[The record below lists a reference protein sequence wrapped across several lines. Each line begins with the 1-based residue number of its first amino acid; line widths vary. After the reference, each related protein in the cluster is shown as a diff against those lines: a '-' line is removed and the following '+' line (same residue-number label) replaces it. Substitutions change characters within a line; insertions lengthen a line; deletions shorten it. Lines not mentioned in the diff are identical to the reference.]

1 MANNIEIIVDAHLD
15 LLKDV
20 QYKRE
25 GGRTKIIESEYLPLF
40 RMGGVN
46 VIVSSIF
53 VDSQYLPEMGL
64 KRALGQVECL
74 YEEVKESGEYISLCK
89 SHQDILDAVE
99 SNKIAIL
106 LSFEGVEPLS
116 NDLSLLRIFYELG
129 VRLVGITWSRRNFAA
144 DGSFLGE
151 VEHGTQ
157 GGLTDFGVQLVKK
170 ADELG
175 MIIDISHIN
184 DVGFHDVLKISN
196 KPIIAS
202 HSDCRSIV
210 NIERNLSDE
219 MIQAIAKKGGVIGV
233 NAINFL
239 STIDDSIPGIQL
251 LANQIDYIV
260 DLVGTEHVG
269 FGFDLCDMISEY
281 QSPLFIN
288 SLARKPFD
296 VIRGYSEVPALL
308 QELKHRGYSD
318 EDINR
323 IAGQNFM
330 NLYKKI
336 LQ

>member
-1 MANNIEIIVDAHLD
+1 MNKKIIVDAHLD

-25 GGRTKIIESEYLPLF
+25 GGRTKIIEEDYLPLF
-40 RMGGVN
+40 KKGGVN

-53 VDSQYLPEMGL
+53 IDSQYLPEMGL

-74 YEEVKESGEYISLCK
+74 YEEVKESGKYLALCK
-89 SHQDILDAVE
+89 SHQDILNAIE
-99 SNKIAIL
+99 ANQIAIL

-116 NDLSLLRIFYELG
+116 NDIGLLSIFYELG

-144 DGSFLGE
+144 DGCFLRE
-151 VEHGTQ
+151 VKHGTQ
-157 GGLTDFGVQLVKK
+157 GGLTDFGVQLIKK

-175 MIIDISHIN
+175 MIVDISHIN
-184 DVGFHDVLKISN
+184 DVGFQDVIKIST

-210 NIERNLSDE
+210 NLERNLSDE
-219 MIQAIAKKGGVIGV
+219 MIQDIAKKGGIIGV

-239 STIDDSIPGIQL
+239 STQDDSISGVQL
-251 LANQIDYIV
+251 LADQIDHIAQ
-260 DLVGTEHVG
+260 LVGIEHVG

-288 SLARKPFD
+288 SLSRKPFD
-296 VIRGYSEVPALL
+296 VIRGYEDVPLL
-308 QELKHRGYSD
+308 LEELKHRGYE
-318 EDINR
+318 EDDIR
-323 IAGQNFM
+323 KIAGLNFM
-330 NLYKKI
+330 NLYKEI
-336 LQ
+336 LK